1 MLGKH
6 GISTR
11 LWTGNNA
18 TNRGF
23 PRQHRSQ
30 GLPLLPPRPPAM
42 PPDLPTS
49 PEEGQ
54 LLLGVLLEA
63 VGCDMGCDTGCD
75 MPAHC
80 RCWQSSAWVMAATWD
95 WAARSLGVPST
106 PGYSRT
112 QGCQEEWGQSLGVCS
127 SVLCAFRTLYACPLY
142 VNTMTGKYYF
152 PASIC

>member
-1 MLGKH
+1 MGSPPGYGLGTTPPTEVFP
-6 GISTR
+6 GSTEVKDF
-11 LWTGNNA
+11 L
-18 TNRGF
+18 
-23 PRQHRSQ
+23 SS
-30 GLPLLPPRPPAM
+30 PPAM

-49 PEEGQ
+49 PEEGR

-95 WAARSLGVPST
+95 WAARSLGVLST

-127 SVLCAFRTLYACPLY
+127 SVLCAYRTLYACPLY
-142 VNTMTGKYYF
+142 ANTMTGKYYF